1 MDDLALVLLG
11 LIALG
16 SFVQGAFLV
25 YVGVSGLRLAR
36 RVGAIQRSVEEE
48 IRPAADNIA
57 RVASDLAEVSELA
70 TAQARRVEEM
80 VAETVLRA
88 EEIRVRVA
96 EAATR
101 PLDSVRGLG
110 AALTALR
117 RGVHVYRQLGALGA
131 ERRGAARRYAGD
143 EHLFI

>member
-1 MDDLALVLLG
+1 LDDLALVLLG

-36 RVGAIQRSVEEE
+36 RVGALQRSVEEE

-80 VAETVLRA
+80 VAETVQRA

-101 PLDSVRGLG
+101 PLDSVRDLG
-110 AALTALR
+110 AVVAALR
-117 RGVHVYRQLGALGA
+117 RGVQVYRQLGALGVQ
-131 ERRGAARRYAGD
+131 RRGAARRYAGD

>member
-36 RVGAIQRSVEEE
+36 RVGALRRTVEEE
-48 IRPAADNIA
+48 IRPAADHIA
-57 RVASDLAEVSELA
+57 RVASDLAEVSDLA

-80 VAETVLRA
+80 VAETVMRA
-88 EEIRVRVA
+88 EEIRARVA
-96 EAATR
+96 DAASR
-101 PLDSVRGLG
+101 PLDSVRDLG
-110 AALTALR
+110 AVVKALR
-117 RGVHVYRQLGALGA
+117 RGVQVYRQLGALGVQ
-131 ERRGAARRYAGD
+131 RRGAARRYAGD

>member
-11 LIALG
+11 LIALA

-25 YVGVSGLRLAR
+25 YVGVSGLRIAR
-36 RVGAIQRSVEEE
+36 RVGALQRSVEEE
-48 IRPAADNIA
+48 IRPAMDNIS
-57 RVASDLAEVSELA
+57 RVAADLAEVSDLA
-70 TAQARRVEEM
+70 TAQARRVEDM
-80 VAETVLRA
+80 VAETVARA

-101 PLDSVRGLG
+101 PLDSMRDLG
-110 AALTALR
+110 AVLKALR
-117 RGVHVYRQLGALGA
+117 RGVQVYQQLGALGA
-131 ERRGAARRYAGD
+131 QRRGAARRYAGD